1 MNSKM
6 KSEESWGRLDMRS
19 NWDVKR
25 LDEIAEFNPRET
37 IKKGSVAK
45 KIAMDVLQPFTR
57 DVPSFE
63 VTEFKGGT

>member
-1 MNSKM
+1 
-6 KSEESWGRLDMRS
+6 MRS